1 MRRIQPFK
9 VVLGQTKACVKV
21 LRPKKKRSVCSKIR
35 EYATAAG
42 TEEGIKERHEIRL
55 LKRAVRSSE
64 PDKKYQGV

>member
-1 MRRIQPFK
+1 MCKGPE
-9 VVLGQTKACVKV
+9 T
-21 LRPKKKRSVCSKIR
+21 KKKRSVCSKIR
-35 EYATAAG
+35 EYATAAV